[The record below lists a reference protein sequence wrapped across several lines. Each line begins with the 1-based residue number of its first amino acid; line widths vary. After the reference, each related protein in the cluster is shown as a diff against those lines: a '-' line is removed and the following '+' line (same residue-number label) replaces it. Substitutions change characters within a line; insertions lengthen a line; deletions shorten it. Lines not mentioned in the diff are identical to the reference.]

1 MGDNGSAP
9 VGPVEIAVL
18 EFPGSRFNGEI
29 VPALAELVDTGVVAI
44 LDLVVI
50 TKDPDGAVEVLELI
64 DMGDED
70 AAVFDELDGDVI
82 GLLSEDD
89 LAAAGGLLEPGST
102 AAVIVWENTWARKLV
117 AAILDSGGRL
127 VAHDRV
133 DAETVNLALAT
144 LDELE
149 AEIDASEEGE

>member
-1 MGDNGSAP
+1 MADNEATS

-44 LDLVVI
+44 LDLVVL
-50 TKDPDGAVEVLELI
+50 TKDPEGAVEVVELI
-64 DMGDED
+64 DMGEDD
-70 AAVFDELDGDVI
+70 AAVFDDLDGDVI

-89 LAAAGGLLEPGST
+89 LAAAGALLEPGST
-102 AAVIVWENTWARKLV
+102 AAVIVWENTWARRLV
-117 AAILDSGGRL
+117 GAILDSGGRL

-133 DAETVNLALAT
+133 DAETVNLALAA

-149 AEIDASEEGE
+149 AEIDESEEGE

>member
-1 MGDNGSAP
+1 MGDNEATS
-9 VGPVEIAVL
+9 VGPVEIVVL

-29 VPALAELVDTGVVAI
+29 VPALSELVDTGVVAI
-44 LDLVVI
+44 LDLVVL
-50 TKDPDGAVEVLELI
+50 TKDPDGGVEVLELI

-89 LAAAGGLLEPGST
+89 LVAAGALLEPGST
-102 AAVIVWENTWARKLV
+102 AAVIVWENTWARRLV
-117 AAILDSGGRL
+117 GAILDSGGRL

-133 DAETVNLALAT
+133 DAETVNLALAA
-144 LDELE
+144 LDEIE
-149 AEIDASEEGE
+149 AEIDASGEGE